1 MSSSG
6 VPSGLYYLS
15 TGLSCIIFL
24 AGLVAGII
32 TLARKRTLPGSL
44 ATAAF
49 FLLGLHTLLG
59 VILSYAVLPA
69 MHGEYGTYSWISYCV
84 NTPIYLLGIITLVVL
99 AFTNISKKAEKAAPE
114 APPPDL

>member
-6 VPSGLYYLS
+6 VPSALYYLN
-15 TGLSCIIFL
+15 TALTCIIFL

-49 FLLGLHTLLG
+49 FLLGLNTLLG
-59 VILSYAVLPA
+59 IILSYVVLPA
-69 MHGEYGTYSWISYCV
+69 LHGEYGTYSWISYCV
-84 NTPIYLLGIITLVVL
+84 STPIYMLGIITLVVL
-99 AFTNISKKAEKAAPE
+99 VFTNIGKKAEKAAPE
-114 APPPDL
+114 MPPSA